1 MMQIDVGRS
10 ILIIAVCALCTLL
23 ERALPFLVFR
33 GREVPGAVRY
43 LGRVLPMAVM
53 ATLVV
58 YCLRDTVFTSPAGFV
73 PQLIALVV
81 VVGLHLW
88 RRSALLSIV
97 GGTAVYMVL
106 VQLVFV

>member
-1 MMQIDVGRS
+1 MQIDVGRS
-10 ILIIAVCALCTLL
+10 ILIIAVCVLCTQL

-58 YCLRDTVFTSPAGFV
+58 YCLRETVFTSPAGFL
-73 PQLIALVV
+73 PQLIALAV

-88 RRSALLSIV
+88 RRSALVSIV

-106 VQLVFV
+106 IQAVF

>member
-1 MMQIDVGRS
+1 MELNVGRS
-10 ILIIAVCALCTLL
+10 ILIIAVCVLCTLL

-43 LGRVLPMAVM
+43 LGGVLPMAVM

-58 YCLRDTVFTSPAGFV
+58 YCLRDTAFTSLAGFA
-73 PQLIALVV
+73 PQAIAVAV

-88 RRSALLSIV
+88 RRSALMSIV

-106 VQLVFV
+106 VQMVF